1 LELSFSQVP
10 GFTEISERER
20 EKHAE
25 SDRDRDRD
33 REALRE
39 RERVAA
45 AARDLVYELLVVCIT
60 GQRKKGAAELGLV
73 VRQERT
79 QHRRRVQNRARKK
92 KFKYGRKQAW

>member
-25 SDRDRDRD
+25 REIETETD

-39 RERVAA
+39 RERIAA

-60 GQRKKGAAELGLV
+60 EQRKKGAAEIGLV
-73 VRQERT
+73 VRQEGT
-79 QHRRRVQNRARKK
+79 QHRRRVQNRTRKNK
-92 KFKYGRKQAW
+92 I